1 MWNIFTY
8 SFCEMV
14 RSRWL
19 FIYTGFY
26 LLTSVAL
33 LALSGDVA
41 KVIISMTNVVIV
53 LTPLIGILL
62 GTTYYYNSKEFA
74 LLLMAQALSRW
85 SIFAGIYSG
94 MGLALCASAVLGIG
108 VPFLFF
114 GILASPDLPA
124 YLILLGVS
132 CILSVVF
139 SLIAFLV
146 AMRFDDKVKGLSIA
160 LFIWLFFAVLYDGL
174 FLLLLLIFRD
184 YPLDHLTVSMVVL
197 NPIDLARI
205 LILLKLDLAAMM
217 GYTGAVLSQFFGK
230 GPGMLFIL
238 GSLLMWIF
246 VPLWRLKVLGERR
259 DF

>member
-1 MWNIFTY
+1 
-8 SFCEMV
+8 MV

-26 LLTSVAL
+26 LLTTAAL
-33 LALSGDVA
+33 LALSGDIA

-62 GTTYYYNSKEFA
+62 GTTYYYNSKEFIQ
-74 LLLMAQALSRW
+74 LLLAQALSRW
-85 SIFAGIYSG
+85 SIFSGVYSG
-94 MGLALCASAVLGIG
+94 MGVALCASAVIGIG
-108 VPFLFF
+108 LPFLFF
-114 GILASPDLPA
+114 GIGASPDLSA
-124 YLILLGVS
+124 YLILIGVA
-132 CILSVVF
+132 CVLSVIF

-146 AMRFDDKVKGLSIA
+146 AMRFDDKVKGLSIS

-174 FLLLLLIFRD
+174 FLLLLLAFKE
-184 YPLDHLTVSMVVL
+184 YPLDNLTLSMVVL

-205 LILLKLDLAAMM
+205 LILLNLDLSAMM

-230 GPGMLFIL
+230 GPGMLFIVFT
-238 GSLLMWIF
+238 LLMWVL
-246 VPLWRLKVLGERR
+246 VPLWRLRALGQRK